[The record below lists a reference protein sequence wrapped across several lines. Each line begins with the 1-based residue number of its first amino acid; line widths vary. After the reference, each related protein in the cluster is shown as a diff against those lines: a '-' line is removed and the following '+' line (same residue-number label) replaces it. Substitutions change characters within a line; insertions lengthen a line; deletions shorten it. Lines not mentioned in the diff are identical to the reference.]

1 MGEQAH
7 EKGTS
12 VVGGRWRKEAAETKG
27 TPRIKNAQGSARGQC
42 PVSFYEADGGRRA
55 QQEGAAGGREEKTTG
70 TQKRRLSKRRQQS
83 LKSDPVKNL
92 NR

>member
-42 PVSFYEADGGRRA
+42 PVSFYEADGGRRRSRRA
-55 QQEGAAGGREEKTTG
+55 QQEGGRK
-70 TQKRRLSKRRQQS
+70 RQQARR
-83 LKSDPVKNL
+83 KEDCRGGGKNL
-92 NR
+92 

>member
-42 PVSFYEADGGRRA
+42 PVLFYGADGGRRWR
-55 QQEGAAGGREEKTTG
+55 QEGAAGGRSRRAGGGQQEAGKEESRGPNKE
-70 TQKRRLSKRRQQS
+70 KKIRRE
-83 LKSDPVKNL
+83 
-92 NR
+92 